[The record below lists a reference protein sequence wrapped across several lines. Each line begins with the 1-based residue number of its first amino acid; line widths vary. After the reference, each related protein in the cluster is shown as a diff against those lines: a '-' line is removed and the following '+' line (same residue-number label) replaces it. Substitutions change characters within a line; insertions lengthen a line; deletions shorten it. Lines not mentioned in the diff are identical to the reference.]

1 MASEWDGAGPTE
13 IGRGKWGTWLQ
24 EFHRLIPAVDGCN
37 PQKIRVLGLLKML
50 GKKKSIF
57 FQMVVN

>member
-1 MASEWDGAGPTE
+1 MASEWDGPTE
-13 IGRGKWGTWLQ
+13 IGRGDGGTWLQ

-50 GKKKSIF
+50 GKKKSISKWW
-57 FQMVVN
+57 